1 MEKNYKEIGFYCGCD
16 IETAVK
22 KLLEYK
28 EKGELVCG
36 SFNGH
41 VLYSDN
47 VTVDSAFLEIT
58 GKTKAD
64 FDKDR
69 EEDRKKLIRER
80 EEYESKI
87 PELTKEWIAKGH
99 KILDEKYWSEWDKCV
114 PIRLNDLYE
123 GIELK
128 DCLDIIEPLNN
139 GCSLEDAK
147 KIIDDQGHS
156 GMSYGLVKC
165 MVDSFCDRGQE
176 FANYID

>member
-1 MEKNYKEIGFYCGCD
+1 MVAIS
-16 IETAVK
+16 
-22 KLLEYK
+22 KLQWRNFLEYK

-123 GIELK
+123 GMELK

-139 GCSLEDAK
+139 GCSLEDEK
-147 KIIDDQGHS
+147 KIIDDQGHA